1 MRREVAAGRA
11 LARQKGN
18 NPRRGEQQG
27 ASPAPARKEHD
38 PLKERPMSITLEQIV
53 EHKRESMQWRKQFLT
68 LGAVRAMAADQPPP
82 RAFVELPLARG
93 VKPTRIIAEVK
104 RKSPSA
110 GLLRPEYEG
119 ESFAP
124 ESIAGAYEQAGAA
137 AISCLTDEEF
147 FAGHLSFI
155 ARIKE
160 QVALPVLRKDFII
173 DAWQLYESRAAQ
185 ADAVLLMA
193 ECLEGRML
201 DDMASLA
208 VSLGLGVLLE
218 IHDAA
223 NLDRALGVLAKLNED
238 QPQALLGVNN
248 RDLSTMKVDL
258 GHTAALAPRV
268 ADRSVMVSESGIR
281 TADDLAKLRDSGVC
295 IALVGEHLMK
305 QPDPG
310 AALRQLLES

>member
-1 MRREVAAGRA
+1 
-11 LARQKGN
+11 
-18 NPRRGEQQG
+18 
-27 ASPAPARKEHD
+27 
-38 PLKERPMSITLEQIV
+38 MSITLEQIV

-82 RAFVELPLARG
+82 RAFVEPLARG
-93 VKPTRIIAEVK
+93 LRPTRIIAEVK

-193 ECLEGRML
+193 ECLEGRLL
-201 DDMASLA
+201 DDLASLA
-208 VSLGLGVLLE
+208 ASLGLGVLLE
-218 IHDAA
+218 IHDEA
-223 NLDRALGVLAKLNED
+223 NLERAMRVVTRLNED

-268 ADRSVMVSESGIR
+268 ADRSMMVSESGIR
-281 TADDLAKLRDSGVC
+281 TADDLARLRESGVC

-310 AALRQLLES
+310 AALRLLLDG

>member
-1 MRREVAAGRA
+1 
-11 LARQKGN
+11 
-18 NPRRGEQQG
+18 
-27 ASPAPARKEHD
+27 
-38 PLKERPMSITLEQIV
+38 MSITLEQIV

-68 LGAVRAMAADQPPP
+68 LGAVRAMASDQPPP
-82 RAFVELPLARG
+82 RAFVDPLAQGRQ
-93 VKPTRIIAEVK
+93 PTRIIAEVK

-147 FAGHLSFI
+147 FDGHLSFI
-155 ARIKE
+155 ARIKQE
-160 QVALPVLRKDFII
+160 VALPVLRKDFII
-173 DAWQLYESRAAQ
+173 DAWQVYESRAAQ

-201 DDMASLA
+201 DDLASLA

-218 IHDAA
+218 IHDEA
-223 NLDRALGVLAKLNED
+223 NLARAMSVVARLNED
-238 QPQALLGVNN
+238 QPQVLLGVNN
-248 RDLSTMKVDL
+248 RDLATMKVDL
-258 GHTAALAPRV
+258 AHTATMAPLV
-268 ADRSVMVSESGIR
+268 ADRSVLVSESGIR
-281 TADDLAKLRDSGVC
+281 TADDLARLRDSGVC

-310 AALRQLLES
+310 AALRALLAG